1 MSGTRRMPRLDA
13 PLEPLRLTAAGGASI
28 DLGALAAGAPVVLAL
43 LEAEPEPGPRLDML
57 RELGRRLRGSGAQLV
72 VVTPSESAIAQTLQA
87 EALALC
93 MTDPAANAFAALGLV
108 ERGIGRVR
116 RRGGVFVVDGGG
128 VLRFAYVAQ
137 RDHEWVPCTFVLG
150 RLQRL
155 GIAAEGEGAGPA
167 SATAAPPVLDLDDDV
182 EDSAIEILASRV
194 GEEMGMSPEGLKDLA
209 TAAKFRDLGMATVPD
224 EIITKLGPLTDEEWA
239 IVRSH
244 PQRSA
249 EMLGAGAAFDAAR
262 AIIRAN
268 HEHLDGTGY
277 PNGLAGAEIPT
288 GARILLVVES
298 YTAMT
303 EDRPYRNRLE
313 PNTAIE
319 QLEQRSGTVYDAEAV
334 AALARVLRGRST
346 RAAA

>member
-1 MSGTRRMPRLDA
+1 MPRLDA
-13 PLEPLRLTAAGGASI
+13 PLEPLRLTAAGGASV

-57 RELGRRLRGSGAQLV
+57 RELGRRLHGSGAQLV
-72 VVTPSESAIAQTLQA
+72 VVTAAESAIARTLEA

-93 MTDPAANAFAALGLV
+93 MTDPAADAFATLGLV

-116 RRGGVFVVDGGG
+116 RRGGVFVVDGAG

-155 GIAAEGEGAGPA
+155 GIAAGGDG
-167 SATAAPPVLDLDDDV
+167 AAPAPTPAPPYELDDDV
-182 EDSAIEILASRV
+182 EDSAVEILASRV
-194 GEEMGMSPEGLKDLA
+194 GAEMGMSADELKDLA
-209 TAAKFRDLGMATVPD
+209 TAAKFRDLGMASVPD

-249 EMLGAGAAFDAAR
+249 EMLGAGAAFDGAR
-262 AIIRAN
+262 AIICAN
-268 HEHLDGTGY
+268 HEHLDGSGY
-277 PNGLAGAEIPT
+277 PNGLAAADIPA
-288 GARILLVVES
+288 GSRILLVVES
-298 YTAMT
+298 YVAMT
-303 EDRPYRNRLE
+303 EDRPYRNHLA
-313 PNTAIE
+313 PSAAIE
-319 QLEQRSGTVYDAEAV
+319 QLEQRSGAVYDAAAV
-334 AALARVLRGRST
+334 VALARVLRDRPRE
-346 RAAA
+346 RAA

>member
-1 MSGTRRMPRLDA
+1 MPQLDA
-13 PLEPLRLTAAGGASI
+13 PLEPLRLTAAGGASV
-28 DLGALAAGAPVVLAL
+28 DLGALADGAPVVLAL
-43 LEAEPEPGPRLDML
+43 LETEPEPGPRLDML

-72 VVTPSESAIAQTLQA
+72 VVTPSESAIAKTLEA

-93 MTDPAANAFAALGLV
+93 MTDPAANAFATLGLV

-116 RRGGVFVVDGGG
+116 RRGGLFVVDGGG

-155 GIAAEGEGAGPA
+155 GIAAEGEC
-167 SATAAPPVLDLDDDV
+167 AAPPAAPPAPIDLDDDV
-182 EDSAIEILASRV
+182 EDSAIEILAGRV
-194 GEEMGMSPEGLKDLA
+194 GAEMGMSAEELNDLA

-239 IVRSH
+239 VVRSH

-249 EMLGAGAAFDAAR
+249 EMLGAGAAFDVAR

-268 HEHLDGTGY
+268 HEHLDGSGY

-298 YTAMT
+298 YAAMT

-313 PNTAIE
+313 PGAAIE

-334 AALARVLRGRST
+334 AALARVLRDRSA

>member
-1 MSGTRRMPRLDA
+1 MPRLDA
-13 PLEPLRLTAAGGASI
+13 KLEPLRLTAAGGASI
-28 DLGALAAGAPVVLAL
+28 DLDALAAGAPVVLAL

-72 VVTPSESAIAQTLQA
+72 VVTPSESAIAKTLEA

-93 MTDPAANAFAALGLV
+93 MTDPAANAFSALGLV

-116 RRGGVFVVDGGG
+116 RLGGVFVVDGGG

-155 GIAAEGEGAGPA
+155 GIAAEAAGAE
-167 SATAAPPVLDLDDDV
+167 AAPAPAVLHPEDLEDDE
-182 EDSAIEILASRV
+182 EDGAVEILTGLV
-194 GEEMGMSPEGLKDLA
+194 GAEMGLSAAELKDLA

-239 IVRSH
+239 VVRSH

-249 EMLGAGAAFDAAR
+249 AMLGAGAAFDSAR

-268 HEHLDGTGY
+268 HEHLDGSGY

-288 GARILLVVES
+288 GARVLLVVES
-298 YTAMT
+298 YVAMT

-313 PNTAIE
+313 AHAAIE
-319 QLEQRSGTVYDAEAV
+319 QLEQHSGSVYDTAAV
-334 AALARVLRGRST
+334 AALARVLRERSAN
-346 RAAA
+346 AA

>member
-1 MSGTRRMPRLDA
+1 MPRLDA
-13 PLEPLRLTAAGGASI
+13 KLEPLRLTAAGGASI
-28 DLGALAAGAPVVLAL
+28 DLDALAAGAPVVLAL

-72 VVTPSESAIAQTLQA
+72 VVTPSESAIAKTLEA

-93 MTDPAANAFAALGLV
+93 MTDPAANAFSALGLV

-116 RRGGVFVVDGGG
+116 RLGGVFVVDGAG

-155 GIAAEGEGAGPA
+155 GIAAEAAGAE
-167 SATAAPPVLDLDDDV
+167 AAPAPAVLAPEHLENDE
-182 EDSAIEILASRV
+182 EDGAVEILTGLV
-194 GEEMGMSPEGLKDLA
+194 GAEMGLSAAELKDLA

-239 IVRSH
+239 VVRSH

-249 EMLGAGAAFDAAR
+249 EMLGAGAAFDSAR

-268 HEHLDGTGY
+268 HEHLDGSGY

-298 YTAMT
+298 YVAMT

-313 PNTAIE
+313 AHAAIE
-319 QLEQRSGTVYDAEAV
+319 QLEQRSGSVYDSAAV
-334 AALARVLRGRST
+334 AALARVLRERPAN
-346 RAAA
+346 AA

>member
-1 MSGTRRMPRLDA
+1 MPRLDA
-13 PLEPLRLTAAGGASI
+13 KLESLRLTAAGGASV
-28 DLGALAAGAPVVLAL
+28 DLDAVAAGAPVVLAL

-72 VVTPSESAIAQTLQA
+72 VVTPSESAMAKTLQA

-93 MTDPAANAFAALGLV
+93 MTDPAANAFSQLGLV

-155 GIAAEGEGAGPA
+155 GIAADETREAEAASVLPQAPQLEDGE
-167 SATAAPPVLDLDDDV
+167 
-182 EDSAIEILASRV
+182 EDSAVEVLAARV
-194 GEEMGMSPEGLKDLA
+194 GAEMGLTPEELSDLA
-209 TAAKFRDLGMATVPD
+209 TAARFRDLGMATVPD

-239 IVRSH
+239 VVRSH

-249 EMLGAGAAFDAAR
+249 EMLGEGAAFDGAR
-262 AIIRAN
+262 EIIRAN

-277 PNGLAGAEIPT
+277 PQGLAGAEIPT

-298 YTAMT
+298 YVAMT

-313 PNTAIE
+313 AHAAIE
-319 QLEQRSGTVYDAEAV
+319 QLEQRSGTVYDGTAV
-334 AALARVLRGRST
+334 AALARVLREHPRT
-346 RAAA
+346 AAA

>member
-1 MSGTRRMPRLDA
+1 MPRLDA
-13 PLEPLRLTAAGGASI
+13 KLESLRLTAAGGASV
-28 DLGALAAGAPVVLAL
+28 DLDALAAGAPVVLAL

-72 VVTPSESAIAQTLQA
+72 VVTPSESAIAKTLEA

-116 RRGGVFVVDGGG
+116 RRGGVFVLDGGG
-128 VLRFAYVAQ
+128 ILRFAYVAQ

-155 GIAAEGEGAGPA
+155 GIAAEGEAIEPDPA
-167 SATAAPPVLDLDDDV
+167 PAQVHLLDDVD
-182 EDSAIEILASRV
+182 EDSAVEVLAGRV
-194 GEEMGMSPEGLKDLA
+194 GAEMGLSPAGLNDLA
-209 TAAKFRDLGMATVPD
+209 TAARFRDLGMATVPD
-224 EIITKLGPLTDEEWA
+224 EIITKLGPLDDDEWA
-239 IVRSH
+239 VVRSH
-244 PQRSA
+244 PERSA
-249 EMLGAGAAFDAAR
+249 EMLGAGPAFDAAR
-262 AIIRAN
+262 EIIRAN

-277 PNGLAGAEIPT
+277 PNGRAGAEIPT

-298 YTAMT
+298 YVAMT

-313 PNTAIE
+313 AHAAIE
-319 QLEQRSGTVYDAEAV
+319 QLEQRSGTVYDGDAV
-334 AALARVLRGRST
+334 AALARVLRERSSS
-346 RAAA
+346 AAA

>member
-1 MSGTRRMPRLDA
+1 MPRLDA
-13 PLEPLRLTAAGGASI
+13 KLESLRLTAAGGASV
-28 DLGALAAGAPVVLAL
+28 DVDALSAGAPVVLAL
-43 LEAEPEPGPRLDML
+43 LEVEPEPGPRLDML
-57 RELGRRLRGSGAQLV
+57 RELGRRLHGSGAQLV
-72 VVTPSESAIAQTLQA
+72 VVTPSASAIARTLEA

-128 VLRFAYVAQ
+128 ILRFAYVAQ

-150 RLQRL
+150 RLARL
-155 GIAAEGEGAGPA
+155 GISADGGPAEVAAEPVPVSHLDDDEEDGAVEILAGRVGAAMGLPA
-167 SATAAPPVLDLDDDV
+167 DELKDVATAA
-182 EDSAIEILASRV
+182 R
-194 GEEMGMSPEGLKDLA
+194 
-209 TAAKFRDLGMATVPD
+209 FRDLGMTTVPD

-244 PQRSA
+244 PERSA
-249 EMLGAGAAFDAAR
+249 EMLGAGAPFDAAR

-277 PNGLAGAEIPT
+277 PNGLSGAEIPT

-298 YTAMT
+298 YVAMT

-313 PNTAIE
+313 AHAAIE
-319 QLEQRSGTVYDAEAV
+319 QLEQRSGTVYDAAAV
-334 AALARVLRGRST
+334 AALARVLRERPSS
-346 RAAA
+346 AAA

>member
-1 MSGTRRMPRLDA
+1 MPRLDA
-13 PLEPLRLTAAGGASI
+13 KLESLRLTAAGGASV
-28 DLGALAAGAPVVLAL
+28 DLDALSAGAPVVLAL
-43 LEAEPEPGPRLDML
+43 LEVEPEPGPRLDML
-57 RELGRRLRGSGAQLV
+57 RELGRRLHGSGAQLV
-72 VVTPSESAIAQTLQA
+72 VVTPSESAMAKTLEA

-128 VLRFAYVAQ
+128 ILRFAYVAQ

-150 RLQRL
+150 RLARL
-155 GIAAEGEGAGPA
+155 GIAAEGEPAGVA
-167 SATAAPPVLDLDDDV
+167 VEAAPIHHLDDDDAEGAV
-182 EDSAIEILASRV
+182 EVLAGRL
-194 GEEMGMSPEGLKDLA
+194 GAEMGLSAEDLKHLA
-209 TAAKFRDLGMATVPD
+209 TAARFRDLGMAAVPD

-239 IVRSH
+239 VVRSH
-244 PQRSA
+244 PERSA
-249 EMLGAGAAFDAAR
+249 EMLGAGPAFDTAR

-277 PNGLAGAEIPT
+277 PNGLSGAAIPT

-298 YTAMT
+298 YVAMT

-313 PNTAIE
+313 AHAAIE
-319 QLEQRSGTVYDAEAV
+319 QLEQRSGTVYDAAAV
-334 AALARVLRGRST
+334 AALARVLRERPSS
-346 RAAA
+346 AAA

>member
-1 MSGTRRMPRLDA
+1 MPRLDA
-13 PLEPLRLTAAGGASI
+13 KLESLRLTAAGGASV
-28 DLGALAAGAPVVLAL
+28 DLDALAAGAPVVLAL
-43 LEAEPEPGPRLDML
+43 LEAAPEPGPRLDML

-72 VVTPSESAIAQTLQA
+72 VVTPSESAIAKTLEA

-137 RDHEWVPCTFVLG
+137 RDHDWVPCTFVLG

-155 GIAAEGEGAGPA
+155 GIAAEAEAEGEVEVPVPA
-167 SATAAPPVLDLDDDV
+167 PAPVQIHDMDGDD
-182 EDSAIEILASRV
+182 EDSAIEILAGRV
-194 GEEMGMSPEGLKDLA
+194 GAEMGLSTADLNDLA
-209 TAAKFRDLGMATVPD
+209 TAARFRDLGMTTVPD

-239 IVRSH
+239 VVRSH
-244 PQRSA
+244 PERSA
-249 EMLGAGAAFDAAR
+249 EMLGAGPAFDAVR

-268 HEHLDGTGY
+268 HEHLDGSGY
-277 PNGLAGAEIPT
+277 PNRLTAAEIPT

-298 YTAMT
+298 YVAMT

-313 PNTAIE
+313 AHAAIE
-319 QLEQRSGTVYDAEAV
+319 QLEQLSGAVYDGAAV
-334 AALARVLRGRST
+334 AALARVLRERPSS
-346 RAAA
+346 AAA

>member
-1 MSGTRRMPRLDA
+1 
-13 PLEPLRLTAAGGASI
+13 
-28 DLGALAAGAPVVLAL
+28 
-43 LEAEPEPGPRLDML
+43 
-57 RELGRRLRGSGAQLV
+57 
-72 VVTPSESAIAQTLQA
+72 
-87 EALALC
+87 

-108 ERGIGRVR
+108 KRGIGRVR

-155 GIAAEGEGAGPA
+155 GIAADGDAEP
-167 SATAAPPVLDLDDDV
+167 APPAPSQPPHLD
-182 EDSAIEILASRV
+182 EDEEDRAIEILAGRV
-194 GEEMGMSPEGLKDLA
+194 GAELGLSAAELSDLA

-239 IVRSH
+239 VVRSH
-244 PQRSA
+244 PERSA
-249 EMLGAGAAFDAAR
+249 EMLGAGPAFDGAR

-277 PNGLAGAEIPT
+277 PNGLAAAEIPA

-298 YTAMT
+298 YVAMT
-303 EDRPYRNRLE
+303 ADRPYRARLE
-313 PNTAIE
+313 AHAAIE
-319 QLEQRSGTVYDAEAV
+319 QLEQRSGTVYDEAAV
-334 AALARVLRGRST
+334 ASLARVLREHPRS
-346 RAAA
+346 AAA

>member
-1 MSGTRRMPRLDA
+1 MPRLDA
-13 PLEPLRLTAAGGASI
+13 KLEPLRLTAAGGASV
-28 DLGALAAGAPVVLAL
+28 DLDALAAGAPVVLAL

-57 RELGRRLRGSGAQLV
+57 RELGRRLRGSGAHLV
-72 VVTPSESAIAQTLQA
+72 VVTPAESAIAKTLEA

-93 MTDPAANAFAALGLV
+93 MTDPAANAFSALGLV
-108 ERGIGRVR
+108 ERGIGRIR

-155 GIAAEGEGAGPA
+155 GITAEEAAQVAPA
-167 SATAAPPVLDLDDDV
+167 PVPATLDLDDRE
-182 EDSAIEILASRV
+182 EDGAVEILAGRV
-194 GEEMGMSPEGLKDLA
+194 GAEMGLSAAELADLA
-209 TAAKFRDLGMATVPD
+209 TAARFRDLGMATVPD

-239 IVRSH
+239 VVRGH

-249 EMLGAGAAFDAAR
+249 EMLGEGAAFDGAR
-262 AIIRAN
+262 SIIRAN

-277 PNGLAGAEIPT
+277 PNGLAGSEIPT

-298 YTAMT
+298 YVAMT
-303 EDRPYRNRLE
+303 EDRPYRNRFE
-313 PNTAIE
+313 AHAAIE
-319 QLEQRSGTVYDAEAV
+319 QLEQRSGTVYDGAAV
-334 AALARVLRGRST
+334 AALARVLRERPRS
-346 RAAA
+346 AAA

>member
-1 MSGTRRMPRLDA
+1 MSGTRRMPQLDA

-116 RRGGVFVVDGGG
+116 RRGGVFVV
-128 VLRFAYVAQ
+128 RFAYVAQ

-155 GIAAEGEGAGPA
+155 GIAAEGEGAVPA
-167 SATAAPPVLDLDDDV
+167 PATPAPPALGLDDDV

-194 GEEMGMSPEGLKDLA
+194 GEEMGMSPEELKDLA

-313 PNTAIE
+313 PKTAIE

>member
-1 MSGTRRMPRLDA
+1 MPQLDA

-72 VVTPSESAIAQTLQA
+72 VVTPSESAIAKTLEA

-93 MTDPAANAFAALGLV
+93 MTDPTANAFAALGLV

-116 RRGGVFVVDGGG
+116 RRGGLFVVDGGG

-137 RDHEWVPCTFVLG
+137 RDYEWVPCTFVLG

-155 GIAAEGEGAGPA
+155 GIAAEGD
-167 SATAAPPVLDLDDDV
+167 ATAPAPAPAPPAGHDLDDDV
-182 EDSAIEILASRV
+182 EDSAIEILAARV
-194 GEEMGMSPEGLKDLA
+194 GAEMGMSAEELKDLA
-209 TAAKFRDLGMATVPD
+209 TAAKFRDLGMTTVPD

-239 IVRSH
+239 VVRSH

-249 EMLGAGAAFDAAR
+249 EMLGAGAAFDVAR

-268 HEHLDGTGY
+268 HEHLDGSGY

-298 YTAMT
+298 YMAMT

-313 PNTAIE
+313 PNAAIE

-334 AALARVLRGRST
+334 AALARVLRGRPA